1 MKNLIVLA
9 SLLLGILF
17 STQAQTINTEA
28 LDAYWKMVEPLKQGD
43 SLSVET
49 WNNFLQLKG
58 NQIYIKNQGF
68 DKAYLANLRK
78 AVEVVYMPVYASVV
92 AERMKKPFEY
102 WLTYKVNQYKV
113 HEVELKAYQQRL
125 ATASYQEAIYTNAW
139 AWLPKRLH
147 QKAPN
152 LTIFLLG
159 IENDAIASG
168 DVLVF
173 TLWAAYNNDKLKEGI
188 LAGHEM
194 HHALR
199 KPVAFQQVAEQDKG
213 LLYTLNSILNEGS
226 ADMIDKKYGIIN
238 KDKVPTEF
246 DYEDFLLGKSDSII
260 QKIDENITRMAQ
272 SNGQEYQSVK
282 YYRNLVKGTSGHCPG
297 YYMADVIVR
306 NGLKNKM
313 LENIQNP
320 FAFVYLYNQA
330 AKKDHAKPPVFTEIS
345 ISYLKGLEKKY
356 WLDPRTTKKV
366 ANSPAG

>member
-1 MKNLIVLA
+1 MKKIIVLA
-9 SLLLGILF
+9 ILLLNTLI
-17 STQAQTINTEA
+17 SAQAQTINTEA
-28 LDAYWKMVEPLKQGD
+28 LDAYWKLVEPLKQGD

-49 WNNFLQLKG
+49 WNNFLQLRG

-68 DKAYLANLRK
+68 DKTYLANLRK
-78 AVEVVYMPVYASVV
+78 AMEVVYMPAYASVV
-92 AERMKKPFEY
+92 AERMKKPFDY

-113 HEVELKAYQQRL
+113 HEAELKAYQQRL
-125 ATASYQEAIYTNAW
+125 GTASYREAIYTNAW

-147 QKAPN
+147 QQAPN
-152 LTIFLLG
+152 LTIYLLG

-173 TLWAAYNNDKLKEGI
+173 TLWAAYNQDKLKNGI

-226 ADMIDKKYGIIN
+226 ADMIDKKYGIIS
-238 KDKVPTEF
+238 KGQVPTEF

-272 SNGQEYQSVK
+272 TNGQEYQSVK
-282 YYRNLVKGTSGHCPG
+282 YYRGLVKWTSGHCPG

-306 NGLKNKM
+306 NGLKNK
-313 LENIQNP
+313 LLKNIQNP

-330 AKKDHAKPPVFTEIS
+330 AKKDHAKPPVFTETS
-345 ISYLKGLEKKY
+345 ITYLKGLEKKY
-356 WLDPRTTKKV
+356 WLDPLTTKKV